1 MKKKIIF
8 QTCVIISLTIILL
21 MNDLSAQ
28 VEIPSSFNPVGSGAR
43 AIGMG
48 GAFIASADDA
58 TAASWNP
65 GGLIQ
70 LEKPEYSMVFNY
82 FRRSEKHH
90 YEKLDSADG
99 SHGLNE
105 EDLNYFSLAYPFEL
119 FQRNMIVAVTYQNL
133 YDFNKEINFSFMEE
147 IPDQLSIDTD
157 ISYSQKG
164 RLSALGLSYCIQ
176 IVPQL
181 SFGFTLNFWNDH
193 LTHNNWSQ
201 NYVTHEYEWDV
212 FDDFT
217 RYVDHK
223 TEAYQFKGFNINIGF
238 LWQMTNELTMGFVL
252 KTPFSADI
260 NHKLNDRLTTYY
272 LEAGETEPEITARQ
286 PIIDEM
292 EETLNMPMSIGM
304 GLSYHFSDFMT
315 INADIYR
322 TNWNNY
328 TIEDEDGVE
337 RSPLSHRL
345 ISQTDIDPTHQIRI
359 GGEYRYVQPNYM
371 IPFRCG
377 LFYDPAP
384 SDGSPDNFYGFSLG
398 SGFSNKYISIDA
410 AYEYRTGN
418 DVGESM
424 MPGLG
429 FSQDLDQ
436 HTLYM
441 SMIVY
446 LQ

>member
-1 MKKKIIF
+1 MKKTIIF
-8 QTCVIISLTIILL
+8 QTRIIIALTI
-21 MNDLSAQ
+21 MLSTNNLYAQ

-48 GAFIASADDA
+48 GAFIGTADDA

-90 YEKLDSADG
+90 YDELVNADG
-99 SHGLNE
+99 KHGLNE
-105 EDLNYFSLAYPFEL
+105 EDLNYLSLAYPFEL
-119 FQRNMIVAVTYQNL
+119 FQRNMIVAITYQNL
-133 YDFNKEINFSFMEE
+133 YDFNKNINFNIKTET
-147 IPDQLSIDTD
+147 PDYTNDMAVA
-157 ISYSQKG
+157 YSQKG

-201 NYVTHEYEWDV
+201 NYVTYESEWDV

-217 RYVDHK
+217 RYVGHK
-223 TEAYQFKGFNINIGF
+223 TEEYQFKGFNTNIGF
-238 LWQMTNELTMGFVL
+238 LWQINNALTMGFVL

-260 NHKLNDRLTTYY
+260 NHKLNDNLTEYY
-272 LEAGETEPEITARQ
+272 LESGETEPEITTRQ

-304 GLSYHFSDFMT
+304 GLSYHFSDFIT
-315 INADIYR
+315 LNADIYR
-322 TNWNNY
+322 TNWNSY
-328 TIEDEDGVE
+328 SIEDENGVE

-384 SDGSPDNFYGFSLG
+384 SDYNPDDFYGFSLG
-398 SGFSNKYISIDA
+398 SGFSNKYLSMDA

-429 FSQDLDQ
+429 FSQDVEQ

-441 SMIVY
+441 SIIVY